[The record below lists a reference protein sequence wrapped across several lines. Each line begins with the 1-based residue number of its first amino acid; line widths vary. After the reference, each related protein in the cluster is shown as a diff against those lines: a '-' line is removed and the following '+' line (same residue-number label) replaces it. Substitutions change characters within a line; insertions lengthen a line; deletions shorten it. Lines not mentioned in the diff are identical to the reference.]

1 MKGHKAHHHS
11 KHAVHH
17 HHYEKGG
24 KVGEGLKGVPEY
36 EMDIKEVPH
45 ARISDKPTEEA
56 KKLKAGGRAKRKH
69 GGHVMHHHSGHV
81 KHVGAVHGAA
91 AHHHAGR
98 KPRKAGGKVGSDAS
112 PLSSAHRGKNPPGHM
127 DMDID

>member
-1 MKGHKAHHHS
+1 MKGHKAHHHHS
-11 KHAVHH
+11 ERGGAAEHH
-17 HHYEKGG
+17 K
-24 KVGEGLKGVPEY
+24 GEGLKGV
-36 EMDIKEVPH
+36 
-45 ARISDKPTEEA
+45 EEFKQDLKGAPMSYTAHDNVGAEAAA
-56 KKLKAGGRAKRKH
+56 KKRGGRTKRKH

-98 KPRKAGGKVGSDAS
+98 KPRKAGGRAKSGSDAS
-112 PLSSAHRGKNPPGHM
+112 PLSSAHKGTNPRGHK

>member
-1 MKGHKAHHHS
+1 MKGHKAHNHS

-24 KVGEGLKGVPEY
+24 KVGKHAEVGEHLKGVPEFMQDLGSHAMSY
-36 EMDIKEVPH
+36 TAHDNVGKE
-45 ARISDKPTEEA
+45 AEA
-56 KKLKAGGRAKRKH
+56 KKRGGRAKRKH

-98 KPRKAGGKVGSDAS
+98 KPLKSEIGR
-112 PLSSAHRGKNPPGHM
+112 AHV
-127 DMDID
+127 